1 MNVDPSELLQPGEV
15 FGPYEVVR
23 LLGKGT
29 FGAVY
34 EVVSGRLRTRSALKV
49 LHAMWSF
56 EPQVVA
62 RFQREARAVAALC
75 HHNVVAVYELDV
87 IRGRHII
94 EMEFLTGRSL
104 KSHLAEAL
112 RLPIE
117 DALDLVLPVISA
129 LQAAHDQD
137 IVHRDIKPENILLA
151 SEADGLVTPKVLDFG
166 VARVI
171 EDGVD
176 LTSTGQQIGTPSYMS
191 PEQVRADKDI
201 DGRADQW
208 AVGVLLYVMLAGARP
223 FHAQNRFFTY
233 ELIMRAAPPPMRDHG
248 VTIPAALEAV
258 ILRALEKDRE
268 ARYPTM
274 REFGAALARFARPE
288 MRARYEALWGADLTD
303 VTDPTTTRLPAGA
316 DATTRVASP
325 SPAPRRTVQETKT
338 LLAPPLPPVEVQH
351 RSIPGA
357 PYEELPHE
365 GSQPRLLPDE
375 PSSDAGIARKV
386 TEDTTRG
393 LTGRWKLA
401 TVLAAVTIATLS
413 GLMWTS
419 LSRKGVPPT
428 ASANASSPTPAPHPT
443 RDPEQPANPR
453 PAVEP
458 PTPVMQQLVV
468 APTETPSPSTTAPP
482 APVGPAA
489 RSRPLPPR
497 QVSGAGASSTGGE
510 TRRSESTSVAPVVRT
525 PSLPSPGPP
534 VVRSLSNGRFQLIP
548 PTSPARPQR

>member
-87 IRGRHII
+87 IHGRHVI
-94 EMEFLTGRSL
+94 EMEFLPGRSL
-104 KSHLAEAL
+104 KSYLAEAL
-112 RLPIE
+112 RLPIK
-117 DALDLVLPVISA
+117 DALDLALPVISA

-137 IVHRDIKPENILLA
+137 IVHRDIKPENIHLA
-151 SEADGLVTPKVLDFG
+151 SEADGVVTPKVLDFG

-208 AVGVLLYVMLAGARP
+208 AVGVLLYVMLTGARP

-248 VTIPAALEAV
+248 VTVPATLEAV

-274 REFGAALARFARPE
+274 RDFGAALARFARPE
-288 MRARYEALWGADLTD
+288 MRARYEALWG
-303 VTDPTTTRLPAGA
+303 VEPIEPTDPTTTRRPMGT
-316 DATTRVASP
+316 DTTTHAISP
-325 SPAPRRTVQETKT
+325 SPPPRRTVQETKT
-338 LLAPPLPPVEVQH
+338 LLAPPLPPVEIH
-351 RSIPGA
+351 HPRGPGSPQGEPFTDDLRA
-357 PYEELPHE
+357 LPE
-365 GSQPRLLPDE
+365 E
-375 PSSDAGIARKV
+375 PSSDAGVTRKA
-386 TEDTTRG
+386 TLDTTRG
-393 LTGRWKLA
+393 LAGRWKF
-401 TVLAAVTIATLS
+401 AAVMTALTVAA
-413 GLMWTS
+413 LMGVVWTS
-419 LSRKGVPPT
+419 MSNKGVVPT
-428 ASANASSPTPAPHPT
+428 SAGGASSPATLGPSQDPAQSAP
-443 RDPEQPANPR
+443 PR
-453 PAVEP
+453 SEVEP
-458 PTPVMQQLVV
+458 PVAVMQQLVV
-468 APTETPSPSTTAPP
+468 APSEAPSAPPTAPSSP
-482 APVGPAA
+482 ALAGPVV

-497 QVSGAGASSTGGE
+497 QAQGAVSSPAAGNA
-510 TRRSESTSVAPVVRT
+510 RHPESTAATPVVHAPPSTPSETPVVR
-525 PSLPSPGPP
+525 P
-534 VVRSLSNGRFQLIP
+534 LSNGRFQLIP
-548 PTSPARPQR
+548 PTRVQR